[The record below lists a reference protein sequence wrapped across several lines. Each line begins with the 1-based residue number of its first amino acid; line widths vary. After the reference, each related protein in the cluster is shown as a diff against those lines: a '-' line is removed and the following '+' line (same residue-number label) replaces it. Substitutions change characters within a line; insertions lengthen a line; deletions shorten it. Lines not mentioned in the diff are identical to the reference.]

1 MFGKLKVNMM
11 CLVPLHS
18 EKREKL
24 ADIKSNVRDI
34 IIVRPHPLT
43 LLHLSQ
49 LLYIYMYIHM

>member
-1 MFGKLKVNMM
+1 MFGKLKVNVM
-11 CLVPLHS
+11 CLVPLNS

-49 LLYIYMYIHM
+49 LLYIYIHM